1 MRVDPT
7 VLEIMVPHRRDTMG
21 MTCHLMMMMMITR
34 VLRSKLKA
42 TALRAMLPEI
52 APTGSQ
58 LTSRVRCE
66 GGRHVWIVIQ
76 GSIYFEFEHYV

>member
-1 MRVDPT
+1 
-7 VLEIMVPHRRDTMG
+7 
-21 MTCHLMMMMMITR
+21 MMMMITR

-66 GGRHVWIVIQ
+66 GGHHVWIVIQ
-76 GSIYFEFEHYV
+76 GSIYFEFEHYVLPVQGLCCSGPVQSSDVIILDTP